1 MLTLLQVLSD
11 NGGEI
16 HLLYLLSHWMEIPK
30 IRQSLGLVGLKF
42 TRFQV
47 LSDKGGEIQSTF
59 CRTSDITSTGC
70 LGEENQAKPGFGGFK
85 VHPLSGSLRQRR
97 RKARLKNPRKH
108 PMILLD
114 FNLLTLCI
122 NAFNKPF
129 YHL

>member
-1 MLTLLQVLSD
+1 VA
-11 NGGEI
+11 
-16 HLLYLLSHWMEIPK
+16 IP
-30 IRQSLGLVGLKF
+30 
-42 TRFQV
+42 
-47 LSDKGGEIQSTF
+47 
-59 CRTSDITSTGC
+59 
-70 LGEENQAKPGFGGFK
+70 ENQAKPGFGGFK

-97 RKARLKNPRKH
+97 RKPRLKNPRKH